1 MTPPQTAIEIA
12 KVSLRRAEK
21 SDVRSTCERDLSLYR
36 PNVC

>member
-12 KVSLRRAEK
+12 KVCLRRAEK
-21 SDVRSTCERDLSLYR
+21 SDVRSNCELGLSLHR